1 MIDRSAST
9 TSERDPVRV
18 AAAPTLVETVDARPA
33 EREPEPTADAEPL
46 QIGRYTV
53 VRRLGEGG
61 MGTVWSAYDETLDR
75 RVAIK
80 VLSGRNRS
88 EQSRGRML
96 REAKAL
102 ARLNHPNVVQVFEV
116 GELGDDLFVAMEF
129 IRGESMQEWLAQPRT
144 FAELLG
150 VFVQAG
156 RGLEAVHHAK
166 LVHRDFKPD
175 NVVVGEDG
183 RVRLI
188 DFGIARI
195 DGEEPETP

>member
-1 MIDRSAST
+1 MIDRSANPAPA
-9 TSERDPVRV
+9 RDPKLV
-18 AAAPTLVETVDARPA
+18 AAAPTLLETVDAIPA
-33 EREPEPTADAEPL
+33 ETVAAADPL
-46 QIGRYTV
+46 VIGRYTV

-80 VLSGRNRS
+80 VLSARNCS
-88 EQSRGRML
+88 EHSRGRML

-116 GELGDDLFVAMEF
+116 GELGDDLFLAMEF
-129 IRGESMQEWLAQPRT
+129 VRGDSLAVWLAEPHS
-144 FAELLG
+144 FAEVLG

-156 RGLEAVHHAK
+156 RGLLAVHQAK

-175 NVVVGEDG
+175 NVVIGNDG
-183 RVRLI
+183 RVRVL
-188 DFGIARI
+188 DFGVARST
-195 DGEEPETP
+195 GRGRRR